1 LFRWLKAELTH
12 TAIRKAGYEVL
23 PTTLD
28 LAIEGMTC
36 ASCVSRVEGALA
48 AVPGITEVAVNLAT
62 ERARVKFR
70 AGEAASDLLRVVE
83 KAGNKAILASVASD
97 ITDDEQ
103 KIRDRVR
110 RESWTFGISA
120 LLTLP
125 FVVHMASGLIG
136 GHPFPF
142 PAWVQLGLASV
153 VQFGAGARFYGPA
166 WRSLRAGTGS
176 MDLLVA
182 LGTLAAYGLSVWLMF
197 RPEPAGPDALYFEAA
212 TVVITLILLGKWLET
227 RAKHS
232 TTAAVR
238 ALMKLRPETARVVKD
253 GVEVEVPAEA
263 VASGEIVVVRPGECL
278 PVDGVVV
285 EGTTEV
291 DESLI
296 TGESLPVPKAKG
308 DKATGGAINGSGL
321 LHIRATTV
329 GAQSTVARIVA
340 LIQGAQASKAPIQHF
355 VDRVSAIFVPVVVVI
370 AVATAAGWLI
380 AGAGVEAAVLNA
392 VAVLVIACPCAL
404 GLATPTAI
412 MVGTGVAAR
421 RGILIKDAEALE
433 RAKSIGTVVFDKTG
447 TLTEGRP
454 RVFEIVPGEGE
465 DERSLLALAASA
477 QRGSEHP
484 LGRAVVE
491 KAGEMG
497 LALAEPK
504 DFAALAGRGLRA
516 SVAGRALAIGS
527 RRFMA
532 EIGVSTGVL
541 ESRAEALEEEGRT
554 AIWIAETNPSRLLGL
569 IGIGDSVRPFAA
581 EAVARLKEQGIE
593 SVMLTGDNMRTARA
607 VAGRIGVETVRAEVL
622 PGDKAEEVR
631 KIRERGRAVAMVGDG
646 VNDAPALAA
655 ADVGI
660 AMGSGTDVAMHTAG
674 VTLMRGDPR
683 LVADAIGVSKATSD
697 RIRWNLFW
705 AFVYNLVAIPA
716 AALGLLTPVIAGAA
730 MAMSSVSVVTSSL
743 LLRRWRPAASS
754 VTPAQAGGH
763 EQAGFPLT
771 RE

>member
-1 LFRWLKAELTH
+1 MPDAAAPGQRH
-12 TAIRKAGYEVL
+12 
-23 PTTLD
+23 LD

-36 ASCVSRVEGALA
+36 ASCVARIEKALA
-48 AVPGITEVAVNLAT
+48 AVPGVTGAEVNLAT

-70 AGEAASDLLRVVE
+70 AGETVTSDLLRAVGR
-83 KAGNKAILASVASD
+83 AGYKAILAPAASD
-97 ITDDEQ
+97 IGDDEQ

-110 RESWTFGISA
+110 REAWTFGMSA

-125 FVVHMASGLIG
+125 FVIHMAGGAIG
-136 GHPFPF
+136 VHPFPF

-166 WRSLRAGTGS
+166 GRALRAGTGN
-176 MDLLVA
+176 MDFLVA
-182 LGTLAAYGLSVWLMF
+182 LGTLAAYGLSIWLMV
-197 RPEPAGPDALYFEAA
+197 RPVPANPDELYFEAA

-238 ALMKLRPETARVVKD
+238 ALMKLRPETARVIKD
-253 GVEVEVPAEA
+253 GVEVEVPVEA
-263 VASGEIVVVRPGECL
+263 VASGEIVVVRPGERL
-278 PVDGVVV
+278 PVDGVAV
-285 EGTTEV
+285 EGATEV

-296 TGESLPVPKAKG
+296 TGESLPVPKTKG
-308 DKATGGAINGSGL
+308 DKVTGGAINGSGL
-321 LHIRATTV
+321 LKIRATTV

-355 VDRVSAIFVPVVVVI
+355 VDRVSAVFVPVVVAI
-370 AVATAAGWLI
+370 AAVTAAGWLY
-380 AGAGVEAAVLNA
+380 AGAGVETAVLNA

-412 MVGTGVAAR
+412 MVGTGMAAR
-421 RGILIKDAEALE
+421 HGILIKDAEALE

-454 RVFEIVPGEGE
+454 KVFEIVYGEGE
-465 DERSLLALAASA
+465 DERSLIALAASA

-491 KAGEMG
+491 KAGAMG

-504 DFAALAGRGLRA
+504 DFISLAGRGLKA
-516 SVAGRALAIGS
+516 SVDGRAVAIGS

-532 EIGVSTGVL
+532 EIGVPTGIL
-541 ESRAEALEEEGRT
+541 ESRAKVLEEEGRT
-554 AIWIAETNPSRLLGL
+554 AIWIAEIDPSRLLGL
-569 IGIGDSVRPFAA
+569 IGIGDSLRPGAA
-581 EAVARLKEQGIE
+581 EAVARLKARGIE
-593 SVMLTGDNMRTARA
+593 SVMLTGDNMRTAHA
-607 VAGRIGVETVRAEVL
+607 VAGRIGIQFVRAEVL
-622 PGDKAEEVR
+622 PGDKAGEVQR
-631 KIRERGRAVAMVGDG
+631 IRAGGKAVAMVGDG

-660 AMGSGTDVAMHTAG
+660 AMGSGTDVAMHAAG

-683 LVADAIGVSKATSD
+683 LVADAIGVSQATSD

-705 AFVYNLVAIPA
+705 AFVYNLVAIPL
-716 AALGLLTPVIAGAA
+716 AALGLLTPVVAGAA
-730 MAMSSVSVVTSSL
+730 MAMSSVSVVASSL
-743 LLRRWRPAASS
+743 LLRRWRP
-754 VTPAQAGGH
+754 
-763 EQAGFPLT
+763 E
-771 RE
+771 R